1 MCDLNEYRTVGNNEF
16 LQIIKGLHP
25 DFKVDRSGN
34 IEISKI
40 KVIEKID
47 LTDYT
52 GTEGQ
57 ISIKFSKDC
66 TFEKSV
72 SLEGLKY
79 KNLIISKNCTFQEN
93 LTLAGLE
100 ITDNLKIEQVNFEQ
114 SFSYFRNNVNYLSI
128 LHSQFKGEYCSLKSS
143 KFQDGCSFLNN
154 VVFGHLQ
161 LGNLDSENEIRIE
174 RRNSYLDQDINFLS
188 IQNCNNLR
196 FKGGAL
202 KMRIKSIE
210 ILNDNDP
217 NSFTSFSNIAT
228 DELILKDFTNYGK
241 LFFQKIKLNSEST
254 NQLIFKN
261 SFLGKTTFIN
271 CNFSNATLSF
281 SESNLDEVQLVSSN
295 LPLPS
300 LINPDLSSKNIHTLE
315 AFQSIKKV
323 YERKGDFS
331 TSFIYSERE
340 LTIRLSNQEPDNF
353 VEKKDLYSQLKKM
366 YDQRGDS
373 VNSLKFQALELETHM
388 KSPDISWSERLNLRF
403 AFWSNNFGTD
413 WIKAVKFLFK
423 WSIPFYLIFIFL
435 QGHRPGTDLNL
446 FLDIVA
452 NYFEYLN
459 PLRRSDFFVTNNQ
472 SEKINSWAR
481 IVDFFARIFIA
492 FAEYQLIQAFRKYGK
507 K

>member
-1 MCDLNEYRTVGNNEF
+1 MGDLIEYRMVGSNEF
-16 LQIIKGLHP
+16 LQIIRGLHP

-40 KVIEKID
+40 KVKEKID
-47 LTDYT
+47 VTDYT
-52 GTEGQ
+52 GIEGQ

-72 SLEGLKY
+72 SFEGLKY
-79 KNLIISKNCTFQEN
+79 KNLIISKNCTFLED

-114 SFSYFRNNVNYLSI
+114 NFSYFKNNVNYLSI

-143 KFQDGCSFLNN
+143 KFEDGCSFLNN

-174 RRNSYLDQDINFLS
+174 RRNSYLDQDLNYLS

-196 FKGGAL
+196 FKGSAL

-217 NSFTSFSNIAT
+217 NSFLSFSNIAT

-271 CNFSNATLSF
+271 CNFSNATLTF

-300 LINPDLSSKNIHTLE
+300 FINSGLSSKNIHTLE

-340 LTIRLSNQEPDNF
+340 LNIRLSNQEAGNF
-353 VEKKDLYSQLKKM
+353 AEKKDLYSQLKKM

-373 VNSLKFQALELETHM
+373 VNSLKFQALELKTHM
-388 KSPDISWSERLNLRF
+388 KSPDITWSERLNLKF
-403 AFWSNNFGTD
+403 AYWSNNFGTD
-413 WIKAVKFLFK
+413 WVKAVKFLFLG
-423 WSIPFYLIFIFL
+423 SLAFYILFILF
-435 QGHRPGTDLNL
+435 QDYRIGNDWNL
-446 FLDIVA
+446 FGNIVA
-452 NYFEYLN
+452 NYFEFLN
-459 PLRRSDFFVTNNQ
+459 PLRKPDFFTVNG
-472 SEKINSWAR
+472 NSQNLNISTR
-481 IVDFFARIFIA
+481 ILDFFARIFIA
-492 FAEYQLIQAFRKYGK
+492 FAVYQLIQAFRKYGK